1 MTAEEYV
8 VEELKS
14 IKEDNRKLETECCEW
29 KGKFEDLHK
38 EYRNM
43 YDFFYNS
50 LNLENWNDGT
60 GYIIFNSIWY
70 FDKSKVEYIKNLFK
84 LESLESEEENNG

>member
-14 IKEDNRKLETECCEW
+14 LKEDNCKLETECCEW
-29 KGKFEDLHK
+29 KYKFEGLHK
-38 EYRNM
+38 KYRDM
-43 YDFFYNS
+43 YDFFYNR

-60 GYIIFNSIWY
+60 GYIIFNSIWH
-70 FDKSKVEYIKNLFK
+70 FDESEVEYIKNLFK
-84 LESLESEEENNG
+84 LESFENEGENNG

>member
-1 MTAEEYV
+1 MTAEEFV
-8 VEELKS
+8 VEE
-14 IKEDNRKLETECCEW
+14 IKALRENTNKLETECYEW

-38 EYRNM
+38 EYRDM

-84 LESLESEEENNG
+84 LESEEENNG

>member
-84 LESLESEEENNG
+84 LENLESEEENNG